1 MKEICEIVFRG
12 ILQYCVKTLQ
22 VELDASVNEM
32 GSDGEQE
39 DVYCTLLYNDETH
52 TFDQVSFFVVL
63 SLNVFSLFEIGLRIR
78 EDFRCSILNIILI
91 FFINIV

>member
-1 MKEICEIVFRG
+1 MISEEMKEICEIVFRG

-22 VELDASVNEM
+22 VELDASVTEM

-52 TFDQVSFFVVL
+52 TFDQVIVYIL
-63 SLNVFSLFEIGLRIR
+63 ILECLFLDFEMGLRFL
-78 EDFRCSILNIILI
+78 EKFLMSSYGN
-91 FFINIV
+91 